1 MDLWLNII
9 QMSGSFV
16 IFLLCLDKNIPIKKR
31 VIIWFVCL
39 VMFVTGGFKLIRE
52 ESERQLA
59 RQKQHFYEQSW
70 EKTQLLSM
78 GLPFEYVGGLGENP
92 LLKHHYNEGQKYR
105 GEGKFVEAIT
115 EYKECLNHPKASIKN
130 RVAASLL
137 IGHCYDDIG
146 DYHKADSVYKVVL
159 IKSEE
164 ITDEREKVKARGV
177 ALCNLGLNAVA
188 LKKYQ
193 DGLKYLNECLETTK
207 LTQNREGE
215 FACHINLGSVYAE
228 LGDFDSTISHY
239 TNALQIAKE
248 LPNKEYE
255 TTCYGGLGLAYG
267 NKGDFKHAIENF
279 LKEEKLLKERG
290 GISLLKIV
298 YSNLSLAFE
307 KIGDK
312 KNATKYRKLAGAKI

>member
-207 LTQNREGE
+207 QTASKEGQL
-215 FACHINLGSVYAE
+215 ACYMNLGSIYGA
-228 LGDFDSTISHY
+228 LGNFDSTLSY
-239 TNALQIAKE
+239 YEKALQIAKK
-248 LPNKEYE
+248 LPNKEWE
-255 TTCYGGLGLAYG
+255 RLCCEGIGLVYGH
-267 NKGDFKHAIENF
+267 KGDFNRAIDYF
-279 LKEEKLLKERG
+279 LKEEQLLKEG
-290 GISLLKIV
+290 GKISELKEL
-298 YSNLSLAFE
+298 YKDLSFSYY
-307 KIGDK
+307 KIGDSR
-312 KNATKYRKLAGAKI
+312 NAEKYRKLAGD